1 MKIGIIGS
9 SGYLGSNLSLY
20 LEKKHT
26 IKKFSSYKKLKKKWV
41 MTVCKEIKNFEPNII
56 INCSASQILNDDSKS
71 IEKIIYSNLY
81 AQTIFLNEAK
91 KKSSF
96 KGFIAFGS
104 RTEYDKSGNYNPHFF
119 YSASKHASDSLLQ
132 YFVNTKITVVVLKI
146 FDSFGK
152 NDNRKKILPL
162 LLNNYKNKKTLDLT
176 PGNQEIDFVNI
187 LDICKLISQVAKDI
201 KNKKIKGF
209 QKFTVSSKK
218 PLKLIEI
225 IKILKKNLKNELKVK
240 LGVLKYR
247 KNECMKCSRKIFNYP
262 KWKPKNSLKKDL
274 INIFDGN

>member
-9 SGYLGSNLSLY
+9 NGYLGSNLSLY
-20 LEKKHT
+20 LKKKHI

-56 INCSASQILNDDSKS
+56 VNCSASQTLNDDSKS

-91 KKSSF
+91 QKSSF

-104 RTEYDKSGNYNPHFF
+104 RTEYGQSGNYNPHFF

-162 LLNNYKNKKTLDLT
+162 LLNSYKNNKTLDLT

>member
-9 SGYLGSNLSLY
+9 NGYLGSNLSLY
-20 LEKKHT
+20 LKKKHI

-56 INCSASQILNDDSKS
+56 VNCSASQTLNDDSKS

-91 KKSSF
+91 QKSSF

-104 RTEYDKSGNYNPHFF
+104 RTEYGQRGNYNPHFF

-162 LLNNYKNKKTLDLT
+162 LLNSYKNNKTLDLT

-247 KNECMKCSRKIFNYP
+247 KNECMKCSRKVFNYP